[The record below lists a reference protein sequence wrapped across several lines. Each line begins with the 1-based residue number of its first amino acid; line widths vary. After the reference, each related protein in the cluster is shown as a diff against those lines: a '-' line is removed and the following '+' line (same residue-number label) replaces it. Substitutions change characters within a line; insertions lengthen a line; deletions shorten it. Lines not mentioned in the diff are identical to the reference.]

1 MFYRITLICFKFCFD
16 NYKNPPWDY
25 QW

>member
-1 MFYRITLICFKFCFD
+1 MFYRIALICFKFRFD

-25 QW
+25 QG